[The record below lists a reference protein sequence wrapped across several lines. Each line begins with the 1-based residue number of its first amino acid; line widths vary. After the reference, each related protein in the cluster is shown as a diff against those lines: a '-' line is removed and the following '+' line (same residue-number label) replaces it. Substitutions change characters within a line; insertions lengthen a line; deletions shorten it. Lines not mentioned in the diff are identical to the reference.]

1 MIRFIE
7 ELSFNAWPALQT
19 LHYDGWILRFAEGY
33 ARRAN
38 SVNPVYESS
47 LPTHTKISF
56 CQQLYSARGL
66 DTVFKITEAVQ
77 PNDLD
82 SILEVEGY
90 RQEALTSVQTVSLL
104 DRQFGPAEVATFSS
118 TQFSESWLNDYFR
131 LTGRD
136 KNYLLV
142 TRRLHQNIFPETC
155 YMSIRENDANIAL
168 GLGVLERGYLGIY
181 DIVTA
186 PEGRNRGLATQLMS
200 QLLAWGQSNGA
211 EHAYLQVMTDNAP
224 ALRLY
229 NKLGFVEVYQ
239 YWYRVKAQP
248 DM

>member
-90 RQEALTSVQTVSLL
+90 RQEPLTSVQTLSLL
-104 DRQFGPAEVATFSS
+104 HPPFVPPKLATF
-118 TQFSESWLNDYFR
+118 
-131 LTGRD
+131 
-136 KNYLLV
+136 
-142 TRRLHQNIFPETC
+142 
-155 YMSIRENDANIAL
+155 
-168 GLGVLERGYLGIY
+168 
-181 DIVTA
+181 
-186 PEGRNRGLATQLMS
+186 
-200 QLLAWGQSNGA
+200 
-211 EHAYLQVMTDNAP
+211 
-224 ALRLY
+224 
-229 NKLGFVEVYQ
+229 
-239 YWYRVKAQP
+239 
-248 DM
+248 